1 MPYLLPIETSSSNI
15 EKIDVS
21 NGNLI
26 FDITNQR
33 LFYDSSNLERIDLSS
48 VVLINTEN
56 DRINYVGAKENKL
69 YIVIE
74 NARPYIIRS
83 GQWISLTVAKEDQY
97 SIFFV
102 DPINGSDDNDGLS
115 ASASLRTINA
125 VFSKYYDVN
134 IYYINLADGGY
145 SVDDLNINDK
155 SKVVIGAPGNAEIG
169 GFINVSNVS
178 QFEISGCGINNLNI
192 DNHSYAKVSNNK
204 IYSNGIK
211 ANNGSIVF
219 VENSTVSGAIAN
231 AEDAMFRAYS
241 GSHIILN
248 STTGNINDRKLY
260 HADIGSSIH
269 ISSSSI
275 LITTYATKYSISS
288 TGKIYFEADPTDIET
303 KNYIDLSIVT
313 ASNKLQNN
321 IDDVN
326 NKVDSNASIIG
337 DIINPD
343 TGILTTSK
351 KYTDAQIAKLTDTNT
366 GVVATAKAYTDEQIE
381 ALFGIEEVL

>member
-134 IYYINLADGGY
+134 IYYISLADGGY
-145 SVDDLNINDK
+145 SVGDLNINDK
-155 SKVVIGAPGNAEIG
+155 FKVVIGAPGNAEIG

-178 QFEISGCGINNLNI
+178 QFEISGCGINNLSV

-219 VENSTVSGAIAN
+219 VENSTVSGAIAD
-231 AEDAMFRAYS
+231 AGDAMFRAYS

-260 HADIGSSIH
+260 HADMGSSVH
-269 ISSSSI
+269 ISVSSI
-275 LITTYATKYSISS
+275 LITSYDTMYSTSG
-288 TGKIYFEADPTDIET
+288 TGKIYFEADPTDAET
-303 KNYIDLSIVT
+303 KNYIDYSIQNT
-313 ASNKLQNN
+313 RNELQDEISN
-321 IDDVN
+321 IDIKVN
-326 NKVDSNASIIG
+326 DNSTLIAAITDSS
-337 DIINPD
+337 
-343 TGILTTSK
+343 TGILASSK
-351 KYTDAQIAKLTDTNT
+351 K
-366 GVVATAKAYTDEQIE
+366 YTDEQIE